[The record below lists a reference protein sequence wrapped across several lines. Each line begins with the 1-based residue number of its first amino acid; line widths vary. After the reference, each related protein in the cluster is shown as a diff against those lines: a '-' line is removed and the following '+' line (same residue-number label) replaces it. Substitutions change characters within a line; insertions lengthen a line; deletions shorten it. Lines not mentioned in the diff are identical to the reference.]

1 LGRALLDR
9 NREIAD
15 SAEKLHDA
23 NLLQKHQASLPV
35 PKRCSPFQKNAI
47 VALKLRTKVPAPIRH
62 ARRLWHVEWRTKL
75 VSFDGRLD
83 EVSRMNINLTPEQEQ
98 IVKDKL
104 RSGHFRTAE
113 DVIAEALV
121 ALRERESSPVAG
133 EENGEYSD
141 AVREMLSF
149 VEKNRIRL
157 EDISVKQ
164 LIHEG
169 HHL

>member
-1 LGRALLDR
+1 
-9 NREIAD
+9 
-15 SAEKLHDA
+15 
-23 NLLQKHQASLPV
+23 
-35 PKRCSPFQKNAI
+35 
-47 VALKLRTKVPAPIRH
+47 
-62 ARRLWHVEWRTKL
+62 
-75 VSFDGRLD
+75 
-83 EVSRMNINLTPEQEQ
+83 MNINLTPEQEQ

-133 EENGEYSD
+133 EQNGGYSN

-157 EDISVKQ
+157 EGISVKQ

-169 HHL
+169 HRL